1 MSTKSSIYYA
11 TDGDYYVHVYNE
23 CFDNNNQVHIE
34 AWYYDTDNELYSET
48 LTLTEG
54 LWVALLQEIKTHL
67 EPYLDD
73 AQAEVERL
81 KGEVSRLVPVV
92 SKYADRDVQK
102 DLIIKQLREELD
114 SLVEAFDLQCSRNN
128 CDVTNN
134 CYCECCESA
143 NETFKDRLIDA
154 RKLLKALAAKDEKGT
169 DDE

>member
-1 MSTKSSIYYA
+1 MKRMSTKDYIAALKNGDDLTNYSHYA
-11 TDGDYYVHVYNE
+11 SDAVLLVSENDAVIAYK
-23 CFDNNNQVHIE
+23 E
-34 AWYYDTDNELYSET
+34 AVESLKAQ
-48 LTLTEG
+48 L
-54 LWVALLQEIKTHL
+54 A
-67 EPYLDD
+67 D